1 MVQLGPFPLP
11 VAGGGYLRIF
21 PEAISEWA
29 IRRLNRREGIP
40 AVVYLH
46 PWEVDPEQ
54 PRIAARWKSRFRHY
68 TGLRTMAP
76 KLRGLLA
83 RHEFGTMR
91 EVIDRYLHEADEVP
105 LDAVAER

>member
-1 MVQLGPFPLP
+1 
-11 VAGGGYLRIF
+11 
-21 PEAISEWA
+21 
-29 IRRLNRREGIP
+29 
-40 AVVYLH
+40 
-46 PWEVDPEQ
+46 
-54 PRIAARWKSRFRHY
+54 
-68 TGLRTMAP
+68 MAP